1 MRRSGWIRQRRTM
14 LRLVF
19 LPGRGQFHQAVNVFL
34 QIHVATDGNHR
45 VDAVVPLQP
54 ADFRAVDE
62 ATVYQQHLH
71 HAGTHGV
78 QEGVQERPRALS
90 LPNSFSRKTR
100 TPATTNRSPAASQ
113 CKSSTAL

>member
-1 MRRSGWIRQRRTM
+1 M

-78 QEGVQERPRALS
+78 QEGVQERPDAVAS
-90 LPNSFSRKTR
+90 DSFSRNTR